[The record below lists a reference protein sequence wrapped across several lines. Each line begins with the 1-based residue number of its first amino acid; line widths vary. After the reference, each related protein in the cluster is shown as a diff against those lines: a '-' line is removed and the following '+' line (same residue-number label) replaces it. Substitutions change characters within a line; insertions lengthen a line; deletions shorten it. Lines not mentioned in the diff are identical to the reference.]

1 MVGPLHEFVGSND
14 RMLQYHFFDNGD
26 NGTLFYFDGDQ
37 TTNFHYP
44 LVDASVVHVPGVGN
58 GHVQRMNEE
67 AAAHGMDLVFL
78 EHPHGEDVP
87 LGGPVRVTGTSW
99 WNYMDDAPGGEVDEY
114 AQVVREII
122 AASGA
127 QNVQLVGYSGG
138 AEFLARHLLVI
149 GNDWLPQ
156 NSAATFIG
164 GGGAITGPYTPDPPA
179 PGKEDM
185 PYVYTVGLLDGTDPN
200 AWSALRASRNAVAQ
214 WQSLGYTGA
223 VLGEVPGVNHYTYD
237 FRGIVRDDLDALL
250 ERAATGEPTIDVSD
264 SGSNTVTVSAS
275 GFVPG
280 TSVHLTLTQGQ
291 KEYTFVADGPVAYD
305 GTFSGLLEVDG
316 LEPDSGASGKYDV
329 TVTIDGVTSDRLRIV
344 VVPEPHA

>member
-1 MVGPLHEFVGSND
+1 
-14 RMLQYHFFDNGD
+14 
-26 NGTLFYFDGDQ
+26 
-37 TTNFHYP
+37 
-44 LVDASVVHVPGVGN
+44 
-58 GHVQRMNEE
+58 
-67 AAAHGMDLVFL
+67 
-78 EHPHGEDVP
+78 
-87 LGGPVRVTGTSW
+87 
-99 WNYMDDAPGGEVDEY
+99 
-114 AQVVREII
+114 
-122 AASGA
+122 
-127 QNVQLVGYSGG
+127 
-138 AEFLARHLLVI
+138 
-149 GNDWLPQ
+149 
-156 NSAATFIG
+156 
-164 GGGAITGPYTPDPPA
+164 
-179 PGKEDM
+179 M

-223 VLGEVPGVNHYTYD
+223 VLDEVPGVNHYTYD